1 MNYFAK
7 KKKKTEDLLDLP
19 ETLSLYKTDME
30 NKSKRTLWKIVK
42 KFYEEFIND
51 ELLDDIKK
59 KERPL
64 DICNNLKPSSKQPSA
79 DDDQKLKVPSK
90 STMPSP
96 GGSAVRLLMSYSN
109 KFKLMA
115 KVT

>member
-7 KKKKTEDLLDLP
+7 KKKTTEKDLLDLP

-30 NKSKRTLWKIVK
+30 NKSKRTLRKVVE

-59 KERPL
+59 RR
-64 DICNNLKPSSKQPSA
+64 DRWIYA
-79 DDDQKLKVPSK
+79 
-90 STMPSP
+90 TI
-96 GGSAVRLLMSYSN
+96 
-109 KFKLMA
+109 
-115 KVT
+115 

>member
-30 NKSKRTLWKIVK
+30 NKSKRTLRKIVE

-59 KERPL
+59 GETVGYIQQSETIK
-64 DICNNLKPSSKQPSA
+64 
-79 DDDQKLKVPSK
+79 
-90 STMPSP
+90 
-96 GGSAVRLLMSYSN
+96 
-109 KFKLMA
+109 
-115 KVT
+115 

>member
-7 KKKKTEDLLDLP
+7 KKKTTEKDLLDLP

-30 NKSKRTLWKIVK
+30 NKSKRTLRKVVE

-59 KERPL
+59 GETVGYMQRSETIK
-64 DICNNLKPSSKQPSA
+64 
-79 DDDQKLKVPSK
+79 
-90 STMPSP
+90 
-96 GGSAVRLLMSYSN
+96 
-109 KFKLMA
+109 
-115 KVT
+115 

>member
-30 NKSKRTLWKIVK
+30 NKSKRTLRKIVE

-51 ELLDDIKK
+51 ELLDIKK
-59 KERPL
+59 GETVGYMQQSETIK
-64 DICNNLKPSSKQPSA
+64 
-79 DDDQKLKVPSK
+79 
-90 STMPSP
+90 
-96 GGSAVRLLMSYSN
+96 
-109 KFKLMA
+109 
-115 KVT
+115 

>member
-19 ETLSLYKTDME
+19 ETLSLYKTDMG
-30 NKSKRTLWKIVK
+30 NKSKRTLRKIVE

-59 KERPL
+59 GETVGYMQQSETIK
-64 DICNNLKPSSKQPSA
+64 
-79 DDDQKLKVPSK
+79 
-90 STMPSP
+90 
-96 GGSAVRLLMSYSN
+96 
-109 KFKLMA
+109 
-115 KVT
+115 